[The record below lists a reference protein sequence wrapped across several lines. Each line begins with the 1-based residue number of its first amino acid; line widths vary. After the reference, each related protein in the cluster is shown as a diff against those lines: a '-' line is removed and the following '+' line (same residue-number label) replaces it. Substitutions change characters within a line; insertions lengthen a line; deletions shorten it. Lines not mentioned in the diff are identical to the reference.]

1 MEDVGGICQTEYK
14 YNTNEIISGN
24 DNIDQ
29 DVVSCLK
36 ADEDALDVNIRW
48 NYGQMLII
56 PVR

>member
-1 MEDVGGICQTEYK
+1 MEDVGGICQTECK